1 MKKRKDC
8 NRVMGCPASIEL
20 AGLGTATEAAIIQVL
35 RKEKGADGYWVIK
48 CIDLLGQLGRQD
60 SAVFLSSLLDD
71 KRTEVRTR
79 AAVALGRLS
88 APSTKEAVESTFT
101 RIKDG
106 PDLGFKIAL
115 LYAIDRIGPFSTQRR
130 KDAAKLLPQD
140 KAGLGKISPLHL
152 ITAAEVAKE
161 WPIPEALG
169 SLRILASHIGPFIR
183 RQAIDA
189 LGRLKDTGAIP
200 VLVGRL
206 KDEVPSIRTA
216 SMRALRA
223 ITGNTGPKTEEAWE
237 AWCSKRE
244 CRTPP
249 PRK

>member
-1 MKKRKDC
+1 
-8 NRVMGCPASIEL
+8 MGCSASIEL
-20 AGLGTATEAAIIQVL
+20 AGLGTATETSIIQVL

-48 CIDLLGQLGRQD
+48 CIDLLGQLGRGD
-60 SAVFLSSLLDD
+60 SAVFLSSLLED

-88 APSTKEAVESTFT
+88 APSTKEAVEQSYT

-106 PDLGFKIAL
+106 PDLGFKMAL
-115 LYAIDRIGPFSTQRR
+115 LYALDRIGPFSTQRR
-130 KDAAKLLPQD
+130 KDVAELLPKD

-152 ITAAEVAKE
+152 MTAAEIAKE

-169 SLRILASHIGPFIR
+169 SLRILAAHIGPFIR

-189 LGRLKDTGAIP
+189 LARLKDTGAIP

-206 KDEVPSIRTA
+206 KDEVPSIRSA

-223 ITGNTGPKTEEAWE
+223 ITGNTEPKTEEAWE
-237 AWCSKRE
+237 AWCVKRS
-244 CRTPP
+244 CRTPTP
-249 PRK
+249 PK